1 MDLIR
6 DVLDKQLRDRNMQNM
21 GKVDGIV
28 LELRDNAPP
37 RVAYLEVGPPVLA
50 RRLGERLSAWIA
62 RIDRRFGDGRG
73 AAYRIPWSL
82 VRPGIIDLEVN
93 VDVEDTPAY
102 AFERWLRRTIVCR
115 IPGA

>member
-37 RVAYLEVGPPVLA
+37 RVAYLEVGPPVVA
-50 RRLGERLSAWIA
+50 RRLGERFSAWIA

-73 AAYRIPWSL
+73 IAYRIPWSL
-82 VRPGIIDLEVN
+82 VRPGIVDLEVN
-93 VDVEDTPAY
+93 VDVEETPAY